1 MNINSVT
8 TAPLVETQLK
18 AEKTT
23 SSSEFQAMLEA
34 AKASGNTEELREA
47 TDELEAIF
55 LNMMMKTMRESIPDS
70 EGIFKKSEAE
80 ETFQTMLDE
89 EYTKNM
95 SEAGGI
101 GISDMI
107 FDQFQKYL
115 YNDEEK
121 QATSFEM
128 KG

>member
-18 AEKTT
+18 EEKTT